1 MAKEKLTIE
10 QLSHMDVPNLM
21 SYALPFIAILMVLE
35 IFIIVIKQQKK
46 YNKKDFL
53 ASAGIG
59 AGNVIVSGAFKALL
73 VAYVLFFYNL
83 VPWQL
88 PNNWFTFL
96 LCFFILDLCRYW
108 AHRISHEQRFWWA
121 THVTHHSSEY
131 LNWSTAMRV
140 SWTQQIKLVFFT
152 PIPLLGFDPIV
163 FLICHQIAVIF
174 QFWVHTEVIPKLPA
188 PIEFLFVTPSHHRV
202 HHAKNTKY
210 IDKNYGSTFIIWDR
224 LFNTFQ
230 EEEETPIYGITKQIN
245 SYNPI
250 YLNFHEWVDIYKDF
264 RKAKSW
270 KEKIQAVFGRPK

>member
-174 QFWVHTEVIPKLPA
+174 QFWVHTEVIPKLPS

>member
-1 MAKEKLTIE
+1 MAKEKITVE
-10 QLSHMDVPNLM
+10 QLSHMDMPNLM
-21 SYALPFIAILMVLE
+21 AYALPVIAILMAAE
-35 IFIIVIKQQKK
+35 ILIIVFRQRKK
-46 YNKKDFL
+46 YNKKDFF

-59 AGNVIVSGAFKALL
+59 AGNVIIGAFFKAAMI
-73 VAYVLFFYNL
+73 AYILFFYNL
-83 VPWQL
+83 VPWQM
-88 PNNWFTFL
+88 PNTWWSFL
-96 LCFFILDLCRYW
+96 MCFLVLDLCRYW

-163 FLICHQIAVIF
+163 FLICHQIAVLF
-174 QFWVHTEVIPKLPA
+174 QFWVHTEVIPKLPY
-188 PIEFLFVTPSHHRV
+188 PIEFIFVTPSHHRV
-202 HHAKNTKY
+202 HHGKNAKY

-224 LFNTFQ
+224 MFGTFQ
-230 EEEETPIYGITKQIN
+230 EEIETPVYGITKPIN

-264 RKAKSW
+264 QKAKGW
-270 KEKIQAVFGRPK
+270 KEKVSAVFGRPK